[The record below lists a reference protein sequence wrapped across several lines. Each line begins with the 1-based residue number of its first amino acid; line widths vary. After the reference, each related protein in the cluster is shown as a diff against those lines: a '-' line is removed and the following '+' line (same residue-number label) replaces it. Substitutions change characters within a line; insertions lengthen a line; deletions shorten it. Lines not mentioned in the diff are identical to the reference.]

1 MKNNLSS
8 AKAII
13 KSIDLSTRRKR
24 RAATALA
31 LDLLEC
37 IRLAE
42 KTYLLRITPNLQGSD
57 AYAAAEETVDYLI
70 DAIGNL
76 ADAYE

>member
-1 MKNNLSS
+1 MTDNISS
-8 AKAII
+8 VRAAI

-24 RAATALA
+24 RAATAVA
-31 LDLLEC
+31 LDLLES

-42 KTYLLRITPNLQGSD
+42 ESYLLRIPLNLQGGD
-57 AYAAAEETVDYLI
+57 AYTSAEDTVGYLI
-70 DAIGNL
+70 DAIVTL